1 MTNNKTAG
9 DAETMQT
16 THVIEV
22 SDITKAYGQIKALDG
37 ISLSVAQGEMFGL
50 IGPNGAGKSTLF
62 KLMLGLISPTS
73 GRIRVHGVPIDG
85 RDFRA
90 VRRRIG
96 YLPES
101 FVTYDNLTGLE
112 VLRLFAD
119 LKQVPRSSCAELLE
133 RVGLADAAGR
143 RVSGYSKG
151 MRQRLGFA
159 QVLLGKPDLIFLD
172 EPTNGLDP
180 QGIHDF
186 YRMLRQAQAEGATII
201 LTSHILAEIQER
213 VDRLVILQNGRIA
226 AQGTLAQLRAQR
238 ILPSIVEATLV
249 LGKHAGIAA
258 GLARIAG
265 LSVSMDGQRLHISCL
280 PDQKVAV
287 LELLFAQEGAVQ
299 EIAMREPS
307 LEDLFLGY
315 GKPDG
320 KPQERPDVHAH

>member
-1 MTNNKTAG
+1 MASKRRN
-9 DAETMQT
+9 
-16 THVIEV
+16 VIEV
-22 SDITKAYGQIKALDG
+22 LGVSKRYGDIAAVDG
-37 ISLSVAQGEMFGL
+37 INLSVAQGEMFGL

-62 KLMLGLISPTS
+62 KLMLGLVPPDS
-73 GRIRVHGVPIDG
+73 GEIRVQGVLIDG

-119 LKQVPRSSCAELLE
+119 LKQVPRSSCAALLE
-133 RVGLADAAGR
+133 RVGLADAAAR

-159 QVLLGKPDLIFLD
+159 QVLLGKPELIFLD

-186 YRMLRQAQAEGATII
+186 YEILRQVQADGATII
-201 LTSHILAEIQER
+201 VTSHILAEIQER
-213 VDRLVILQNGRIA
+213 VDHLVILQNGRVA
-226 AQGTLAQLRAQR
+226 AHGTLAQLRTQR
-238 ILPSIVEATLV
+238 VMPSVIHVTLPLDQQAVMQ
-249 LGKHAGIAA
+249 AA
-258 GLARIAG
+258 LARIPDVEIVLNGNLA
-265 LSVSMDGQRLHISCL
+265 RISCV
-280 PDQKVAV
+280 PTQKVAV
-287 LELLFAQEGAVQ
+287 LEQLFALNGKLQD
-299 EIAMREPS
+299 IAIHEPS

-315 GKPDG
+315 GG
-320 KPQERPDVHAH
+320 SHVAAR

>member
-1 MTNNKTAG
+1 MASEKMN
-9 DAETMQT
+9 
-16 THVIEV
+16 VIEV
-22 SDITKAYGQIKALDG
+22 SNVSKRYGEITAVDG

-62 KLMLGLISPTS
+62 KLMLGLVPPDS
-73 GRIRVHGVPIDG
+73 GEIRVQGALIDG

-96 YLPES
+96 YLPEG

-119 LKQVPRSSCAELLE
+119 LKQVPRSSCTALLS
-133 RVGLADAAGR
+133 RVGLADAAAR
-143 RVSGYSKG
+143 RVNGYSKG
-151 MRQRLGFA
+151 MLQRLGFA

-186 YRMLRQAQAEGATII
+186 YAMLGQVQADGATII

-213 VDRLVILQNGRIA
+213 VDRLVILQNGRVA
-226 AQGTLAQLRAQR
+226 AHGTLAQLRTQR
-238 ILPSIVEATLV
+238 VMPSMIEVTLQPGKEAEV
-249 LGKHAGIAA
+249 QAV
-258 GLARIAG
+258 LARI
-265 LSVSMDGQRLHISCL
+265 DGVQMTMNGPLACIACL
-280 PDQKVAV
+280 PAQKVAV
-287 LELLFAQEGAVQ
+287 LEQLFALNGAVQ
-299 EIAMREPS
+299 EIAIREPS

-315 GKPDG
+315 GEQHVD
-320 KPQERPDVHAH
+320 AH

>member
-1 MTNNKTAG
+1 
-9 DAETMQT
+9 MQT

-22 SDITKAYGQIKALDG
+22 LDVTKAYGAIKALDG

-62 KLMLGLISPTS
+62 KLMLGLTAPTS
-73 GRIRVHGVPIDG
+73 GTLRVHGVPIDG

-119 LKQVPRSSCAELLE
+119 LKQVPRSSCAELLA

-238 ILPSIVEATLV
+238 ILPSVIEAHLV
-249 LGKHAGIAA
+249 PGQQPAIEA
-258 GLARIAG
+258 GLARITGARIT
-265 LSVSMDGQRLHISCL
+265 MDGQRARISCL

-287 LELLFAQEGAVQ
+287 LQMLFALDGAVQ
-299 EIAMREPS
+299 EIAVQEPS

-315 GKPDG
+315 GEG
-320 KPQERPDVHAH
+320 KPEGRPDVQAH

>member
-1 MTNNKTAG
+1 MAGTAEVIQKTN
-9 DAETMQT
+9 
-16 THVIEV
+16 VIEV
-22 SDITKAYGQIKALDG
+22 SNVSKIYRDITALDD

-73 GRIRVHGVPIDG
+73 GSIRVHGVPIDG

-112 VLRLFAD
+112 ILRLFAD
-119 LKQVPRSSCAELLE
+119 LKQVPRNSCAALLE

-186 YRMLRQAQAEGATII
+186 YQILRQVQAQGATII

-213 VDRLVILQNGRIA
+213 VDRLVILQTGHIA
-226 AQGTLAQLRAQR
+226 AQGTLAQLRTQR
-238 ILPSIVEATLV
+238 VLPSVIEVMLSP
-249 LGKHAGIAA
+249 GQQAGIEA
-258 GLARIAG
+258 GLARMTG
-265 LSVSMDGQRLHISCL
+265 LQITMNGQRARISCL
-280 PDQKVAV
+280 PAQKVAV
-287 LELLFAQEGAVQ
+287 LELLFALGGAVQ
-299 EIAMREPS
+299 DIAVREPS

-315 GKPDG
+315 GE
-320 KPQERPDVHAH
+320 QHVQAH

>member
-1 MTNNKTAG
+1 MN
-9 DAETMQT
+9 
-16 THVIEV
+16 VIEV
-22 SDITKAYGQIKALDG
+22 SSVTKRYGDIAAVDD

-62 KLMLGLISPTS
+62 KLMLGLTPPTS
-73 GRIRVHGVPIDG
+73 GEIRVHGVLIDG
-85 RDFRA
+85 RDFRT

-119 LKQVPRSSCAELLE
+119 LKQVPRSSCAALLA

-143 RVSGYSKG
+143 RVGGYSKG

-159 QVLLGKPDLIFLD
+159 QVLLGQPDLIFLD

-186 YRMLRQAQAEGATII
+186 YRILREVQADGATII

-213 VDRLVILQNGRIA
+213 VDRLVILQNGRVA
-226 AQGTLAQLRAQR
+226 AQGTLAQLRTQR
-238 ILPSIVEATLV
+238 VMPSVINVTLLP
-249 LGKHAGIAA
+249 GQQAGVQAA
-258 GLARIAG
+258 LARI
-265 LSVSMDGQRLHISCL
+265 DGVEIAMNGNCARISCL
-280 PDQKVAV
+280 PTQKVKV
-287 LELLFAQEGAVQ
+287 LESLFARNGTVQ
-299 EIAMREPS
+299 EIVMHEAS

-315 GKPDG
+315 GGQHVD
-320 KPQERPDVHAH
+320 AH

>member
-1 MTNNKTAG
+1 MASKNMN
-9 DAETMQT
+9 
-16 THVIEV
+16 VIEV
-22 SDITKAYGQIKALDG
+22 LGVSKRYGDIAAVDG
-37 ISLSVAQGEMFGL
+37 IDLSVAQGEMFGL

-62 KLMLGLISPTS
+62 KLMLGLVPPDS
-73 GRIRVHGVPIDG
+73 GEIRVHDVLIDG

-112 VLRLFAD
+112 VLSLFAD
-119 LKQVPRSSCAELLE
+119 LKEVQRSSCAALLE
-133 RVGLADAAGR
+133 RVGLADAAAR

-186 YRMLRQAQAEGATII
+186 YEILRQVQADGATII
-201 LTSHILAEIQER
+201 VTSHILAEIQER
-213 VDRLVILQNGRIA
+213 VDRLVILQNGRVA
-226 AQGTLAQLRAQR
+226 AQGTLAQLRTQR
-238 ILPSIVEATLV
+238 VMPSVIDVTLPPDQEAWLQ
-249 LGKHAGIAA
+249 AA
-258 GLARIAG
+258 LARITGVQVMMNGNLA
-265 LSVSMDGQRLHISCL
+265 RISCM
-280 PDQKVAV
+280 PAQKLAV
-287 LELLFAQEGAVQ
+287 LEQLFALNGKLQD
-299 EIAMREPS
+299 IAIHEPS

-315 GKPDG
+315 GG
-320 KPQERPDVHAH
+320 SHVAAR